1 MTVRVN
7 SVCDVV
13 LFVQILRLFEEPEYR
28 LKMHERDKSL
38 DENSSRGERGSWRH
52 DDDSVTDESIDDC
65 IHSLQAF

>member
-1 MTVRVN
+1 M
-7 SVCDVV
+7 
-13 LFVQILRLFEEPEYR
+13 QILRLFEEPEYR